1 MEVGETT
8 TRIRGGTIQTATG
21 GTKADLL
28 ISGEKVSA
36 LLDPSH
42 PVTADREIDAQGKW
56 VLPGLIDLHAHT
68 RSPGYEQKE
77 DFLTASRAAAAGGY
91 TAFVDMPNVEP
102 PTVTTEL
109 FEEKRAVADRL
120 SIVDWGHFV
129 APTQLDEI
137 PKLAKAGATGFKFFQ
152 VTGGYPH
159 DPRLAI
165 ADPARLL
172 ETFEA
177 IAETGL
183 PCVVHPFAQ
192 TLFESLYHREV
203 AKGRKG
209 DIFTFS
215 DVYTRDIV
223 WRLAVAI
230 LLEVQR
236 ETGMRMQ
243 VVHTHAPGSLRL
255 LAQAKADGLPVTV
268 ATDPKYFHLR
278 EEDIQAQG
286 ARAIPGGAVTSN
298 PDRMAA
304 IWDALDRG
312 VIDLVDSDHAP
323 HLLDEL
329 TLMEEDPL
337 IGPFGSP
344 HYEHLLSLMLSDVQA
359 GDLRLNRLVHA
370 LTEAP
375 ARVLGLYP
383 RKGALMP
390 GSDADVVI
398 VDPDLAYR
406 PQDGQME
413 SKSNWT
419 PYHGREFVG
428 KAVLTMLRGTVIFS
442 DGQVTG
448 EPGYGRYLAG
458 VAQEPDPDRPADMH
472 PGLHLRPRS

>member
-1 MEVGETT
+1 MTVTT
-8 TRIRGGTIQTATG
+8 TRIRGGTIQTPDG
-21 GTKADLL
+21 GIKADLL
-28 ISGEKVSA
+28 VSGEKVAGLLEPSSPVSA
-36 LLDPSH
+36 DS
-42 PVTADREIDAQGKW
+42 EIDAAGKW

-91 TAFVDMPNVEP
+91 TTFVDMPNVEP
-102 PTVTTEL
+102 PTVTVEL
-109 FEEKRAVADRL
+109 FEQKKAVADEL
-120 SIVDWGHFV
+120 CIVDWGHFV
-129 APTQLDEI
+129 GPTQVDEI

-172 ETFEA
+172 DTFEA

-183 PCVVHPFAQ
+183 LCVVHPFAQ

-203 AKGRKG
+203 AKGRAG

-243 VVHTHAPGSLRL
+243 VVHTHAPGSFRL
-255 LAQAKADGLPVTV
+255 LAQAKADGVPVTV

-278 EEDIQAQG
+278 EEDIRSQG
-286 ARAIPGGAVTSN
+286 ARAIPGGAVTTH

-304 IWDALDRG
+304 IWEALDSG
-312 VIDLVDSDHAP
+312 VIDIVDSDHAP
-323 HLLDEL
+323 HLLEEL

-344 HYEHLLSLMLSDVQA
+344 HYEHLFSLMLSDVQA
-359 GDLRLNRLVHA
+359 GNLRLGRLIHA

-375 ARVLGLYP
+375 ARILGLYP
-383 RKGALMP
+383 RKGALQP
-390 GSDADVVI
+390 GSDADLVI
-398 VDPDLAYR
+398 VDPDLAYQ

-419 PYHGREFVG
+419 PYHGRDFVG
-428 KAVLTMLRGTVIFS
+428 KPILTMLRGTVIYR
-442 DGQVTG
+442 DGRITV
-448 EPGYGRYLAG
+448 EPGYGRYIAG
-458 VAQEPDPDRPADMH
+458 VPQEQSPERPADMH
-472 PGLHLRPRS
+472 PGLHMRPMA